1 MRLVLAGLCVLVI
14 MLAGCSSGPSPMIA
28 AETASVLAPYLAKV
42 DAELVTAQREA
53 GAALTERA
61 VEVMV
66 RQIAVIIKVLDSARA
81 YLAPVLAT
89 VGPAAPTTDCP
100 EQAAEALAKVSKTSF
115 AAIDR
120 AAEEQAAKARWAETR
135 SRFWYIL
142 FIGAIATAVCLT
154 FVATRALAGYPAI
167 VAVGSAGVLLFAS
180 SLRTVVADLAAS
192 AWGLIPVVLIL
203 GAVGGTCWYLWRR
216 FVRER
221 KTLGAVISGVEKLD
235 DGAKVVV
242 KEAATEARVEP
253 YLNAS
258 LVKRGLSKGTT

>member
-1 MRLVLAGLCVLVI
+1 

-100 EQAAEALAKVSKTSF
+100 AQAAEALAGVGKTSL
-115 AAIDR
+115 AVAER
-120 AAEEQAAKARWAETR
+120 AAAEAQAAARWARVR
-135 SRFWYIL
+135 SQFWYLL
-142 FIGAIATAVCLT
+142 FAGAAVTVVCLA
-154 FVATRALAGYPAI
+154 VSGLRELAGYPAA
-167 VAVGSAGVLLFAS
+167 VAAGSGFVLLFAS
-180 SLRTVVADLAAS
+180 SLRSVVADLAAS

-203 GAVGGTCWYLWRR
+203 GGVGGTGWFLWTR
-216 FVRER
+216 FVREKR
-221 KTLGAVISGVEKLD
+221 TLGAVITGIEATDAGVH
-235 DGAKVVV
+235 AAV
-242 KEAATEARVEP
+242 KHAAEAARVEP
-253 YLNAS
+253 YLNAT
-258 LVKRGLSKGTT
+258 LVKRGLSKGNA